1 MFADCVDLVGRGFVP
16 VVYDWCVWLVLQ
28 VWWLVVCG
36 NGCCVFNSALVGY
49 CAGWCF
55 PAIICLG
62 VLLVGLMCLLWVVL
76 LCGWLDVAGYGFAT
90 FDCGVL

>member
-1 MFADCVDLVGRGFVP
+1 MFADCVDLVGSVFVP
-16 VVYDWCVWLVLQ
+16 VVCDWCVWLVLRFGGWLF
-28 VWWLVVCG
+28 VGMVVACLIVCVCGLLCWLV
-36 NGCCVFNSALVGY
+36 
-49 CAGWCF
+49 F
-55 PAIICLG
+55 PTIICLG